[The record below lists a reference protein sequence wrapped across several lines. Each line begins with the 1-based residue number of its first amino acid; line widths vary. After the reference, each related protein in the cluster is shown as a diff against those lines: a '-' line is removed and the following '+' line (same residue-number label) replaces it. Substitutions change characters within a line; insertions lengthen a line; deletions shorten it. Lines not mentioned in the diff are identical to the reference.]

1 MGIIQGTTD
10 LNHHPDVKMLPDG
23 TLVTS
28 GTRFEVEEAQ
38 AVLGNSYSFSGECH
52 TAANDGGTLLYV
64 KNLMK
69 TSNIHITRC
78 FFDAQTITPTTL
90 YLTQGTD
97 VTSTIMG
104 GVAAMPKQKNSG
116 SEFSLG
122 TADCTFLI
130 SNGSSDIALTGG
142 SAFHVFPI
150 DSRERVTRHMAGTNI
165 IAPGGEWYIGYKTTT
180 GDATDGEIISMTI
193 NCYVKD
199 PD

>member
-10 LNHHPDVKMLPDG
+10 LNHHPDAKMLPDG

-28 GTRFEVEEAQ
+28 DTSFGVEEAQ
-38 AVLGNSYSFSGECH
+38 AVLGNAYSFSGECH
-52 TAANDGGTLLYV
+52 TAANNDGTLLYV

-69 TSNIHITRC
+69 KNNIHITRC
-78 FFDAQTITPTTL
+78 YFDSQVLTPTTM
-90 YLTQGTD
+90 YLTQGFSAT
-97 VTSTIMG
+97 TISG
-104 GVAAMPKQKNSG
+104 GTTAAPEQKNSG

-122 TADCTFLI
+122 AADCTFLI
-130 SNGSSDIALTGG
+130 SDGSADITLTGD

-180 GDATDGEIISMTI
+180 GNATDGEIISMTI
-193 NCYVKD
+193 NCYVKE